1 MTALAAAP
9 GVAPDTRPR
18 KELAA
23 APAGARAASRGGLG
37 TAPSLE
43 RPMSESPHG
52 EPTLDDLVAGV
63 WEELAVRGLAR
74 CPLCGGE
81 MQAEVTP
88 LEIVGAAGLEEEL
101 GLHAIL
107 RGVCQ
112 DCGTE
117 LD

>member
-9 GVAPDTRPR
+9 SVSEFSAHDTR
-18 KELAA
+18 LWM
-23 APAGARAASRGGLG
+23 
-37 TAPSLE
+37 
-43 RPMSESPHG
+43 PMSESPHG
-52 EPTLDDLVAGV
+52 EQTLDDLVAGV

-81 MQAEVTP
+81 MHAEVTP
-88 LEIVGAAGLEEEL
+88 AEVVEAARLELEL
-101 GLHAIL
+101 GQHAIL
-107 RGVCQ
+107 RGICA

>member
-1 MTALAAAP
+1 MTALAAEPTTAT
-9 GVAPDTRPR
+9 GPR
-18 KELAA
+18 LW
-23 APAGARAASRGGLG
+23 S
-37 TAPSLE
+37 
-43 RPMSESPHG
+43 PMGQSPYG

-81 MQAEVTP
+81 MLADVTPAEVAD
-88 LEIVGAAGLEEEL
+88 AAGPGEPGE
-101 GLHAIL
+101 GSHAIL
-107 RGVCQ
+107 RGNCG

>member
-9 GVAPDTRPR
+9 SIARGPRALRGDTT
-18 KELAA
+18 EFS
-23 APAGARAASRGGLG
+23 ARG
-37 TAPSLE
+37 TSLWS
-43 RPMSESPHG
+43 PMSESPYG

-63 WEELAVRGLAR
+63 WEELAVRGLTR
-74 CPLCGGE
+74 CPVCGGE

-88 LEIVGAAGLEEEL
+88 ADVVDAAGLSGGEPP
-101 GLHAIL
+101 HAIL
-107 RGVCQ
+107 RGTCT